1 MDSEDEHGSNERR
14 TSASPARRARPR
26 GARADVEGPFQRLIE
41 NIPGLVA
48 YMDVVQPDDPGCS
61 IPVYISPQIEN
72 MLGYPRADWLTD
84 DELWLDVLHPDDAE
98 RMVAADAR
106 ARETLSSLF
115 AEYRMIARDGQV
127 VWVSEKAAVYEDEA
141 TGTVYWQGV
150 MVDITDRK
158 STDEALAA
166 SERQFRSIFD
176 AAAMGVMTLGLDG
189 RILEAN
195 PTLEQVCDYP
205 AGALRGRELA
215 EYLDPPTLPAW
226 RGSASSLRVTAIA
239 ASWSTASV
247 ETTVR

>member
-1 MDSEDEHGSNERR
+1 MIDGTLT
-14 TSASPARRARPR
+14 TSKILDIFTAGVRKRQGRVTDTFHHR
-26 GARADVEGPFQRLIE
+26 GRLFVRSLLPHVADVRPKDSMQG
-41 NIPGLVA
+41 GLA
-48 YMDVVQPDDPGCS
+48 
-61 IPVYISPQIEN
+61 
-72 MLGYPRADWLTD
+72 LRATD

-176 AAAMGVMTLGLDG
+176 AAATIFSRLSD
-189 RILEAN
+189 
-195 PTLEQVCDYP
+195 
-205 AGALRGRELA
+205 
-215 EYLDPPTLPAW
+215 
-226 RGSASSLRVTAIA
+226 S
-239 ASWSTASV
+239 
-247 ETTVR
+247 